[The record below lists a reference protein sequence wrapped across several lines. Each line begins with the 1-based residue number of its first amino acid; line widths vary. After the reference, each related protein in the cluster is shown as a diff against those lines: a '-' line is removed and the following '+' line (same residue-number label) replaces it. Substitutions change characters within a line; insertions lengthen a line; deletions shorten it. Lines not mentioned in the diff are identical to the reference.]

1 MNRFM
6 EDVANCAGAGTETA
20 SSVYVPCFQLTRGQS
35 PPIAANGGL
44 SFMAFDSI
52 TDGSVS
58 RSSFHSVRIDP
69 TAPADAP
76 CRRNVVVRSCVFFS

>member
-1 MNRFM
+1 MNRFK
-6 EDVANCAGAGTETA
+6 EDVANCAGANTETV
-20 SSVYVPCFQLTRGQS
+20 SSVYVPYFQLTQGQS

-44 SFMAFDSI
+44 SFMAFNSI

-58 RSSFHSVRIDP
+58 RWSFHSVCIDP
-69 TAPADAP
+69 TAAADAP

>member
-1 MNRFM
+1 MNRFK
-6 EDVANCAGAGTETA
+6 EDVVHCAGAGTETA
-20 SSVYVPCFQLTRGQS
+20 SSVCVPSFQLTQGQP

-58 RSSFHSVRIDP
+58 RWPFHSAYIDP
-69 TAPADAP
+69 PRPAAGTWWSEP
-76 CRRNVVVRSCVFFS
+76 A